1 MAKIKNPIT
10 IMSGTVSLETQ
21 QKTVTPNETTQ
32 IVTPDAGYDG
42 LSKVTVE
49 PIPPE
54 YAPPDA
60 PTYDGSYETP
70 DGSGTGSIGYELQ
83 ANKAVI
89 PTNQFQIV
97 KPDAGYDGLKAVT
110 VAPIPNDYIMPEGTL
125 EISENGEYDVTAFAN
140 VDVDVEPNL
149 GEITANI
156 TASGTYEYIPTG
168 EYEGLSKVTVTVE
181 DRELNLTGIEV
192 RSKDITEVIT
202 AASRGVDG
210 FNTIIVKPID
220 PSAFLKILDVLKA
233 GMGQPPEGWGASSGQ
248 LEFIAFVNNDLGVGV
263 PHTMLFLDNQDQL
276 KLEDGFLT
284 KNATGSEISFDV
296 TGGNVVLSSRQNPS
310 FITYIHQGTFALICV
325 SKDKEARRYVADNVT
340 FVICLNDIVYY
351 CTSEKDTYKE

>member
-10 IMSGTVSLETQ
+10 IMSGTASFETQ
-21 QKTVTPNETTQ
+21 EKTVTPNETTQ

-110 VAPIPNDYIMPEGTL
+110 VAPIPNEYIMPEGTL

-181 DRELNLTGIEV
+181 DRELRLI
-192 RSKDITEVIT
+192 DIVVEPKYEPQVIT
-202 AASRGVDG
+202 AESRGVDG
-210 FNTIIVKPID
+210 FNAIRVTPID
-220 PSAFLKILDVLKA
+220 ISAFLATLIA
-233 GMGQPPEGWGASSGQ
+233 ITPGMTEPPEGWGGSSGDIIYA
-248 LEFIAFVNNDLGVGV
+248 LEFRNDGTADGAI
-263 PHTMLFLDNQDQL
+263 PHTLVFLNALSLLNGFLDMNSDNL
-276 KLEDGFLT
+276 YNAFGSTVAISNPATPSFLT
-284 KNATGSEISFDV
+284 
-296 TGGNVVLSSRQNPS
+296 
-310 FITYIHQGTFALICV
+310 YINGGTFTITID
-325 SKDKEARRYVADNVT
+325 SNNQSEKKRISGVT
-340 FVICLNDIVYY
+340 FLINLNGKIYY
-351 CTSEKDTYKE
+351 CTAGGGQNG